1 MSIQLSLHRRTQT
14 AVTGALVL
22 AVLILAVLLYRSLG
36 IGGSD
41 RTAPVA
47 TNPADPPAEWIHVY
61 FTDPSGPN
69 AKSLRGGPD
78 ADLAAAIDAARL
90 SVDVAVFDLN
100 LWSVRDALVA
110 AHRRGVTVRVVT
122 DSDNLESEEIQDL
135 KGAGIPVLG
144 DRRESLMHN
153 KFAIIDRREV
163 WSGSMNFTINDAYK
177 NNNNLIR
184 MRSSKLADDYTNE
197 FEEMF
202 VRDQFGQGS
211 PANTPYPSLEVE
223 GTPLE
228 IYFSPD
234 DGAAAHLVKRIQKAQ
249 RSIHFLVYSFTSN
262 DIADAI
268 LERAQAGV
276 TVSGVFEASQVD
288 SNFGGE
294 YQRLLDAGLDVR
306 LDSNVY
312 NMHHKVIIIDG
323 QVVVTGSYNFS
334 ANAEERNDE
343 NLLVIDNPV
352 IAGQYEAEF
361 ARIYS
366 QAQQ

>member
-1 MSIQLSLHRRTQT
+1 
-14 AVTGALVL
+14 
-22 AVLILAVLLYRSLG
+22 
-36 IGGSD
+36 
-41 RTAPVA
+41 
-47 TNPADPPAEWIHVY
+47 VY
-61 FTDPSGPN
+61 FTDPSSPN

-234 DGAAAHLVKRIQKAQ
+234 DGAAAHLVERIQEAQ
-249 RSIHFLVYSFTSN
+249 RSIHFLAYSFTSN

>member
-1 MSIQLSLHRRTQT
+1 MSIQQGMRLTTQNF
-14 AVTGALVL
+14 VTSTLIL
-22 AVLILAVLLYRSLG
+22 AVLILAVLLVRSLG

-41 RTAPVA
+41 RTAPVS
-47 TNPADPPAEWIHVY
+47 TVPADPSVEWVHVY
-61 FTDPSGPN
+61 FTAPGEPN

-90 SVDVAVFDLN
+90 SVDVAVYELN
-100 LWSVRDALVA
+100 LWSVRDALIA
-110 AHRRGVTVRVVT
+110 AHRRGVAVRLVT
-122 DSDNLESEEIQDL
+122 DSDNIDSEEIQDL
-135 KGAGIPVLG
+135 KDVGIQVLG

-153 KFAIIDRREV
+153 KFVIIDGQEI

-184 MRSSKLADDYTNE
+184 IRSAELAQDYTNE

-202 VRDQFGQGS
+202 IRDQFGQGS
-211 PANTPYPSLEVE
+211 PANTPYPSLVVE

-234 DGAAAHLVKRIQKAQ
+234 DGASAHLVEHIQEAR
-249 RSIHFLVYSFTSN
+249 RSIHFLAYSFTS
-262 DIADAI
+262 DAIAEAI
-268 LERAQAGV
+268 LERAQSGV
-276 TVSGVFEASQVD
+276 AVSGVFEASQAET
-288 SNFGGE
+288 NFGGE
-294 YQRLLDAGLDVR
+294 YQRLHDAGIDVR

-352 IAGQYEAEF
+352 LAGQYEAEF
-361 ARIYS
+361 AQIFS
-366 QAQQ
+366 QAEQ

>member
-1 MSIQLSLHRRTQT
+1 MSIPQGLRRTTQN
-14 AVTGALVL
+14 AVTGTLIL
-22 AVLILAVLLYRSLG
+22 AVLILAVLLVRSLG

-41 RTAPVA
+41 RTAPDSTV
-47 TNPADPPAEWIHVY
+47 PADSSAEWMLVY
-61 FTDPSGPN
+61 FTDPGGPN

-78 ADLAAAIDAARL
+78 ADLAAAIEAARL
-90 SVDVAVFDLN
+90 SVDVAVYDLN
-100 LWSVRDALVA
+100 LWSVRDAMIA
-110 AHRRGVTVRVVT
+110 AHRRGVAVRLVT
-122 DSDNLESEEIQDL
+122 DSDNIENEEIQDL
-135 KGAGIPVLG
+135 KGADIPVLG

-153 KFAIIDRREV
+153 KFAIIDGREI

-184 MRSSKLADDYTNE
+184 IRSAELAEDYTNE

-202 VRDQFGQGS
+202 IRDQFGQGS
-211 PANTPYPSLEVE
+211 PANTPYPSLVVE

-234 DGAAAHLVKRIQKAQ
+234 DGVAAHLVEHIQQAR
-249 RSIHFLVYSFTSN
+249 RSIHFLAYSFTS
-262 DIADAI
+262 DAIAATI
-268 LERAQAGV
+268 LERAQSGV
-276 TVSGVFEASQVD
+276 AVSGVLEASQAET
-288 SNFGGE
+288 NFGGE
-294 YQRLLDAGLDVR
+294 YRRLLDAGIDVR

-343 NLLVIDNPV
+343 NLLIIDNQ
-352 IAGQYEAEF
+352 AFAKQFEQEF
-361 ARIYS
+361 EEIFS
-366 QAQQ
+366 QAK